1 MKLSVPTKRLFL
13 AIPLSPYFHDT
24 FSQYQEQHPI
34 QGVRFVPADNLHI
47 TVYFLGDV
55 KETHIPKLDE
65 KLHDAFTGIKPFTLK
80 FEKISFGPISKG
92 PRMIW
97 AVYFA
102 HDEYKKLVWAASG
115 AAQEFVHQRH
125 DRKNIVAH
133 VTLARFSDPGA
144 VAGIYLEQ
152 PPIETKTMPVS
163 SCKLMESQL
172 TPKGALYTVVYSY
185 AIT

>member
-1 MKLSVPTKRLFL
+1 
-13 AIPLSPYFHDT
+13 
-24 FSQYQEQHPI
+24 
-34 QGVRFVPADNLHI
+34 
-47 TVYFLGDV
+47 
-55 KETHIPKLDE
+55 
-65 KLHDAFTGIKPFTLK
+65 
-80 FEKISFGPISKG
+80 
-92 PRMIW
+92 MIW

-102 HDEYKKLVWAASG
+102 HDEYQKLVRATSG